1 MSITLVA
8 VIAVA
13 WFALV
18 FVTLGFFRVAKRPAP
33 VPPARPR
40 QRRVQIDL
48 DDIEW
53 DWRREETV

>member
-8 VIAVA
+8 AIVVA
-13 WFALV
+13 YFALV

-33 VPPARPR
+33 APPARPR
-40 QRRVQIDL
+40 QRRVHVDL

-53 DWRREETV
+53 DWKREAA